1 MKAPA
6 APPSRSLPIRSKPP
20 VSDPF
25 TAQRQRSSP
34 CSPPRWR
41 GVPLAACE
49 PLPEA
54 QLLNKGLNEGQR
66 LAVQF
71 ALDTARPVALIHGP
85 PGTGKTTAV
94 VELIR
99 QAVARGE
106 RVLASAASNIAVD
119 NMAERLLAGGSGKP
133 IRIVRAGL

>member
-1 MKAPA
+1 M
-6 APPSRSLPIRSKPP
+6 
-20 VSDPF
+20 
-25 TAQRQRSSP
+25 
-34 CSPPRWR
+34 
-41 GVPLAACE
+41 PLAACE